1 MTDMKGKSTLKE
13 KLENAKIK
21 IQEVVYDNYYIITAA
36 GIIVTV
42 AGCGYLMHKD
52 YRRYLMACHNSY
64 ELYLQELAKYGG
76 AILNKKLGE

>member
-1 MTDMKGKSTLKE
+1 MTDMKKAKTLKE
-13 KLENAKIK
+13 KMENAKIK

-36 GIIVTV
+36 GIIGAV

-52 YRRYLMACHNSY
+52 YRRYLIACHNSY

-76 AILNKKLGE
+76 AILNKTLGE

>member
-1 MTDMKGKSTLKE
+1 MTNMKNKSTLKE

-21 IQEVVYDNYYIITAA
+21 FQEVVYDNYYIITAA
-36 GIIVTV
+36 GVIVAV

-52 YRRYLMACHNSY
+52 YRRYLIACHNSY

-76 AILNKKLGE
+76 TIFNKTLGE

>member
-1 MTDMKGKSTLKE
+1 MTNMKSKSTLKE

-36 GIIVTV
+36 GIIGAV

-52 YRRYLMACHNSY
+52 YRRYLSACHKSY
-64 ELYLQELAKYGG
+64 ELYLQELAKYGYK
-76 AILNKKLGE
+76 ILNDKK

>member
-1 MTDMKGKSTLKE
+1 MTNMKNKSTLKE

-36 GIIVTV
+36 GIICAV

-52 YRRYLMACHNSY
+52 YHRYLLACHNSY

-76 AILNKKLGE
+76 TIFSKTLGE